1 MRNPSGTTRQVDGAR
16 MNGNFQEG
24 AVIHVLTNLCNLLIN
39 LRSAAKF
46 RPNLDV
52 DVNV

>member
-1 MRNPSGTTRQVDGAR
+1 MRNPFESTRQVDGAR
-16 MNGNFQEG
+16 MNANFEDRVRFG
-24 AVIHVLTNLCNLLIN
+24 VLRKICNLLIN

-52 DVNV
+52 DVNA